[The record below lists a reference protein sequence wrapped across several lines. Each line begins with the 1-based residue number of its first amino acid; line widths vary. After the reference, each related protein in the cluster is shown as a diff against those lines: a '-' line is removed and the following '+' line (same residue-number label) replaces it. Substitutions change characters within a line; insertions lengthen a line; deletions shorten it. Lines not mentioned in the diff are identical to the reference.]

1 MVETDEHY
9 YLQDEVRYLRTRA
22 QSDAQA
28 NAELKTTNEHLKR
41 SNAALIL
48 LLVMFTGL
56 VILLGWVAMLAGA
69 GGTLPI
75 GGALP

>member
-9 YLQDEVRYLRTRA
+9 YLQDEVKYLRTRA
-22 QSDAQA
+22 QSDAQS
-28 NAELKTTNEHLKR
+28 NAELKHDNGRLKR
-41 SNAALIL
+41 SNVALRV
-48 LLVMFTGL
+48 LVVVFIGL
-56 VILLGWVAMLAGA
+56 VIVLGYIAMLAGA